1 MSRMRWA
8 GAALASAVSV
18 TFAQPVIHAPGH
30 DLAREGTG
38 ERRAQLN
45 AMELKP
51 FDQSLWSQLSDW
63 TNGSALTEEST
74 HGKVVLIYTWTSYL
88 PNSLRPIA
96 TLNRAIKDHGEKGL
110 IVVGVHPATGWE
122 GAAKVLEE
130 RKGTFVAA
138 QDKTGAFRNWLKVDQ
153 DPDFYLID
161 RAGQIRFADLDT
173 AAVGTAIE
181 LLIMETTEQSADVVA
196 RVKREQVDADRE
208 FAQTYDIRQDFHLS
222 DIPELPFAQPT
233 EEQYAAV
240 KWPKEKSENEE
251 EQRSRYGQE
260 TQPGRLPQY
269 PDMTFYPSKPEF
281 RGRVVIAYFFNP
293 TVPQSYQQF
302 IAEANRLQ
310 KAHGRDV
317 VVLGVMSPKE
327 DPDARNR
334 GGQEEQKIDPAKWGQ
349 EFTEF
354 ARQRDPKHYL
364 VIDPAGQFV
373 TALNVN
379 QRSGN
384 QDNGVFAAANM
395 TYVALV
401 SSDGVIRWHGPR
413 HSKWFP
419 YMLDELLRVDPAVLE
434 RRKVEEDYRR
444 TRGG

>member
-1 MSRMRWA
+1 MRWA

-18 TFAQPVIHAPGH
+18 TLAQPVVHAPGY

-38 ERRAQLN
+38 ERRVQLN

-51 FDQSLWSQLSDW
+51 FDQSLWAHLSDW
-63 TNGSALTEEST
+63 SNGPALSEEAT

-88 PNSLRPIA
+88 PNSLRPIG
-96 TLNRAIKDHGEKGL
+96 TLNRAIKDYADKGL
-110 IVVGVHPATGWE
+110 VIVGVHPATGWE
-122 GAAKVLEE
+122 GAGKVLEE
-130 RKGTFVAA
+130 RKAAFVAA

-153 DPDFYLID
+153 DPDFYLVD
-161 RAGQIRFADLDT
+161 RAGQLRFADLDT
-173 AAVGTAIE
+173 GAVGAAIE
-181 LLIMETTEQSADVVA
+181 LLINETAEQSADVRA
-196 RVKREQVDADRE
+196 RIDREQADADRK

-240 KWPKEKSENEE
+240 KWPKVKETEE
-251 EQRSRYGQE
+251 ESRRSSYGRDV
-260 TQPGRLPQY
+260 QPGRLPQFE
-269 PDMTFYPSKPEF
+269 DLAFYPTKPEF
-281 RGRVVIAYFFNP
+281 KGRVVIAYFFNP
-293 TVPQSYQQF
+293 TVPQSYQKF
-302 IAEANRLQ
+302 IAEGNRLQ

-327 DPDARNR
+327 DPNARNR
-334 GGQEEQKIDPAKWGQ
+334 GGQEAEKIDPVKWGQ
-349 EFTEF
+349 EFLEF
-354 ARQRDPKHYL
+354 ARLRDPKHWL

-373 TALNVN
+373 SALNTD

-413 HSKWFP
+413 QSTWFP
-419 YMLDELLRVDPAVLE
+419 FMLDELLRVDPAVLE

-444 TRGG
+444 ARGG

>member
-8 GAALASAVSV
+8 GAALVSAVSI
-18 TFAQPVIHAPGH
+18 TFAQPVIQAPGH

-51 FDQSLWSQLSDW
+51 FDPSLWSQLSDW
-63 TNGSALTEEST
+63 TNGSALSEEST
-74 HGKVVLIYTWTSYL
+74 HGKVVVIYTWTSYL
-88 PNSLRPIA
+88 PNTTRPIA
-96 TLNRAIKDHGEKGL
+96 TLNRAIKDYGEKGL
-110 IVVGVHPATGWE
+110 VVVGVHPATGWE
-122 GAAKVLEE
+122 GAGKALEE
-130 RKGTFVAA
+130 RKASFVAA
-138 QDKTGAFRNWLKVDQ
+138 QDQTGAFRNWLKVDQ

-161 RAGQIRFADLDT
+161 RAGQLRFADLDT
-173 AAVGTAIE
+173 AALGAAID
-181 LLIMETTEQSADVVA
+181 LLIKETTEESADVVA
-196 RVKREQVDADRE
+196 RLKRAQAEADRD
-208 FAQTYDIRQDFHLS
+208 FSRTYDIRQDFHLS

-240 KWPKEKSENEE
+240 KWPKEKVDEE
-251 EQRSRYGQE
+251 AQRSRYGQE
-260 TQPGRLPQY
+260 TGPARMPQY
-269 PDMTFYPSKPEF
+269 DSMAFYPSKPEF
-281 RGRVVIAYFFNP
+281 RGRLVIAYFFNP

-327 DPDARNR
+327 DPNARNR
-334 GGQEEQKIDPAKWGQ
+334 GGQEGEKIDPVKWAQ
-349 EFTEF
+349 EFAEF
-354 ARQRDPKHYL
+354 ARQRDPKHWL
-364 VIDPAGQFV
+364 VTDPSGQFV

-384 QDNGVFAAANM
+384 QDAGVFAAANM

-401 SSDGVIRWHGPR
+401 SSDGTIRWHGPR
-413 HSKWFP
+413 QSSWFQF
-419 YMLDELLRVDPAVLE
+419 MLDELLRVDPAVRE

-444 TRGG
+444 SRGG

>member
-8 GAALASAVSV
+8 GAALASAVSI
-18 TFAQPVIHAPGH
+18 TFAQPVIHAPGSN
-30 DLAREGTG
+30 LAREGTG
-38 ERRAQLN
+38 ERRTQLN

-51 FDQSLWSQLSDW
+51 FDQTLWSQLSDW
-63 TNGSALTEEST
+63 TNGTGLSEEAT
-74 HGKVVLIYTWTSYL
+74 HGKVVLVYTWTSYL

-96 TLNRAIKDHGEKGL
+96 TLNRAIKDHGDKGL

-122 GAAKVLEE
+122 GAGKVLEE
-130 RKGTFVAA
+130 RNANFAAA
-138 QDKTGAFRNWLKVDQ
+138 QDKTGAFRSWLKVDQ

-161 RAGQIRFADLDT
+161 RSGQLRFADLDT
-173 AAVGTAIE
+173 AAVGSAIE
-181 LLIMETTEQSADVVA
+181 LLINETTEQSADLIA
-196 RVKREQVDADRE
+196 RLKREQAEADRQ

-240 KWPKEKSENEE
+240 KWPKEKENEDE
-251 EQRSRYGQE
+251 AQRSRYGQPAE
-260 TQPGRLPQY
+260 PGRMPQF
-269 PDMTFYPSKPEF
+269 DDLAFYPSKPELK
-281 RGRVVIAYFFNP
+281 GRLVVAYFFNP
-293 TVPQSYQQF
+293 TMPQSYQQF
-302 IAEANRLQ
+302 ISEANRLQ

-327 DPDARNR
+327 DPNARNR
-334 GGQEEQKIDPAKWGQ
+334 GRQDEEKIDPLKWGQ
-349 EFTEF
+349 EFAEF
-354 ARQRDPKHYL
+354 ARQRDPKHWL
-364 VIDPAGQFV
+364 AIDPGGQFV
-373 TALNVN
+373 TALNNN

-384 QDNGVFAAANM
+384 QDTGVFASANM
-395 TYVALV
+395 TYIALV

-413 HSKWFP
+413 HSKSFS

-434 RRKVEEDYRR
+434 RRKVEENYRR

>member
-8 GAALASAVSV
+8 CAALASAVSISV
-18 TFAQPVIHAPGH
+18 AQPVVQAPGH

-63 TNGSALTEEST
+63 SNGPALTEEST
-74 HGKVVLIYTWTSYL
+74 HGKVVVIYTWTSYL
-88 PNSLRPIA
+88 PDSLRPIA
-96 TLNRAIKDHGEKGL
+96 TLNRVLRDNADKGL
-110 IVVGVHPATGWE
+110 VVVGVHPATGWE
-122 GAAKVLEE
+122 GAGKVLAD
-130 RKGTFVAA
+130 RKAGFVAA

-153 DPDFYLID
+153 DPDFYVID
-161 RAGQIRFADLDT
+161 RAGQLRFADLDT
-173 AAVGTAIE
+173 AALGAAID
-181 LLIMETTEQSADVVA
+181 LLVKETTEQSADVVA
-196 RVKREQVDADRE
+196 RIQREQADADRD
-208 FAQTYDIRQDFHLS
+208 FARTFDIRQDFHLS
-222 DIPELPFAQPT
+222 DIPELPFPQPT

-240 KWPKEKSENEE
+240 KWPKEKEEDEN
-251 EQRSRYGQE
+251 QRSRYGQE
-260 TQPGRLPQY
+260 AGPGRLPQY
-269 PDMTFYPSKPEF
+269 EDLAFYPSKPQLK
-281 RGRVVIAYFFNP
+281 GRLVIAYFFNP

-327 DPDARNR
+327 DPNARNR
-334 GGQEEQKIDPAKWGQ
+334 GGQEAPKIDPVKWGQ
-349 EFTEF
+349 EFVEF
-354 ARQRDPKHYL
+354 ARLRDPKHWL
-364 VIDPAGQFV
+364 VIDPVGQLV
-373 TALNVN
+373 TALNIG

-384 QDNGVFAAANM
+384 QDGGVFAASNM
-395 TYVALV
+395 TYVALI
-401 SSDGVIRWHGPR
+401 SSDGVVRWHGPR

-434 RRKVEEDYRR
+434 RRKVEEVYRR